1 MTDPAIPEPDLT
13 PMGSWH
19 LYDLETGEQTGYIGP
34 VTWHLLVCL
43 DCTKAEVFDTPGERD
58 GWQQAHTESTG
69 HQRWIV
75 KDQPRTRRD
84 GEGS

>member
-1 MTDPAIPEPDLT
+1 MT
-13 PMGSWH
+13 GSGAAASSSSA
-19 LYDLETGEQTGYIGP
+19 TP

-58 GWQQAHTESTG
+58 GWQEAHTRGTG

-75 KDQPRTRRD
+75 KDQPRGRRD
-84 GEGS
+84 GEG